1 MYQSFYFIFT
11 FARFSPA
18 PVGLFS
24 RSRLRGTQG
33 GRLYTTTQAWIP
45 GGLRDACSALSKS
58 QNLTTNHGVAFREA
72 RSEQDIGK
80 PTCPPL
86 KRKHDNNT
94 RFQLSSVLQLRTRR
108 CVCRPLLCMC
118 GHDVCVYALRVC
130 SRVRVCV
137 GTGLSFFFLNPPAD
151 G

>member
-1 MYQSFYFIFT
+1 MCLIWT
-11 FARFSPA
+11 VPRFSPSS
-18 PVGLFS
+18 VGLFS

-33 GRLYTTTQAWIP
+33 ARLHTTAHVWAP
-45 GGLRDACSALSKS
+45 GGLCGACSRRSKLR
-58 QNLTTNHGVAFREA
+58 NLARNHGVAFREA

-118 GHDVCVYALRVC
+118 GHDVCVYALCVC
-130 SRVRVCV
+130 SVYACAC
-137 GTGLSFFFLNPPAD
+137 TGLSMTHVHDAC
-151 G
+151 